1 MDEATMLRDA
11 ATRFFAANCDW
22 AAVEAMGLPFAL
34 VGEDHGGFGIDPVD
48 ALTIVRLAGE
58 ALVPLPIGE
67 TMVANAA
74 RAAAGDALL
83 DGPANASD
91 VPLLGGAMV
100 RSLLCAGGLAR
111 VLEMTIDHVN
121 TREQFGRTLAGFQ
134 AVQHA
139 LAQLAGEVAAA
150 GAAAD
155 HAAAAFGRPADEA
168 EVAVG
173 AARVRIGEA
182 VGIAAGIAH
191 QMHGA
196 IGFTEEHAL
205 HRYTTAL
212 WRWRD
217 EYGGH
222 PYWARKVGAA
232 AAAAGQGAFWAM
244 VTTA

>member
-1 MDEATMLRDA
+1 MDEAPILRE
-11 ATRFFAANCDW
+11 ATSRLFASDCDW
-22 AAVEAMGLPFAL
+22 PAIEAMGLPLAL
-34 VGEDHGGFGIDPVD
+34 VGTDQGGFGLDPVD
-48 ALTIVRLAGE
+48 ALSIVRLAGE
-58 ALVPLPIGE
+58 ALVPLPVGE
-67 TMVANAA
+67 TMVANAMRTA
-74 RAAAGDALL
+74 SGKPLIE
-83 DGPANASD
+83 GPAKEAD
-91 VPLLGGAMV
+91 VPFIGGAVV
-100 RSLLCAGGLAR
+100 RGLQCAGALAR
-111 VLEMTIDHVN
+111 VLDLTIDHVN
-121 TREQFGRTLAGFQ
+121 TREQFGRSLSRFQ

-139 LAQLAGEVAAA
+139 LAQLASEVAAA

-155 HAAAAFGRPADEA
+155 HAAAAFTRPLDEA

-182 VGIAAGIAH
+182 VGIATGLAH

-196 IGFTEEHAL
+196 IGFTEDHVL

-232 AAAAGQGAFWAM
+232 AMAAGPDAYWRM
-244 VTTA
+244 VTAA

>member
-11 ATRFFAANCDW
+11 ATRLFAANCDW
-22 AAVEAMGLPFAL
+22 PAVEAMGLPLAL
-34 VGEDHGGFGIDPVD
+34 VEEDRGGFGIDPVD
-48 ALTIVRLAGE
+48 ALAIVRLSGE

-67 TMVANAA
+67 TMMANAA

-83 DGPANASD
+83 DGPADADD
-91 VPLLGGAMV
+91 VPLFGGAIV
-100 RSLLCAGGLAR
+100 RSLQCAGALAR
-111 VLEMTIDHVN
+111 VLDMTIDHVN
-121 TREQFGRTLAGFQ
+121 TREQFGRPLARFQ

-155 HAAAAFGRPADEA
+155 HAATAFTRPPDEA

-182 VGIAAGIAH
+182 VGIAAGLAH

-232 AAAAGQGAFWAM
+232 AIAAGPGAFWPM
-244 VTTA
+244 VTAA